1 MLDAA
6 SAQEGET
13 ARALGMMDRLMRAM
27 CMAEA
32 DRGVAKAAGRNET
45 RQVQMSVAGFSD
57 PFEDDELTL
66 DDAIAAVKTI
76 TVTTVGAVH
85 FNPC

>member
-27 CMAEA
+27 CVAEA
-32 DRGVAKAAGRNET
+32 EKGRDWWIVLVTSSNSF
-45 RQVQMSVAGFSD
+45 R
-57 PFEDDELTL
+57 TL
-66 DDAIAAVKTI
+66 
-76 TVTTVGAVH
+76 GS
-85 FNPC
+85 